1 MKITAQESIIEQI
14 KQAIETSSIGLGL
27 QEKYNI
33 ILSPRSVEF
42 NPKTEQEPNMQ
53 DFFWLGWFA
62 NQYEN

>member
-14 KQAIETSSIGLGL
+14 KQAIETSSIGLGI

-33 ILSPRSVEF
+33 VISAQSVEF
-42 NPKTEQEPNMQ
+42 IPRTEQEPNPI

-62 NQYEN
+62 NQYE